1 MLHFRGSIRDLD
13 IGGNCQSQ
21 KSCNFDHFFVS
32 RLPAA
37 LEQCRGG
44 ARRTWRGTVSGVGL
58 GSMVWRRYGAVGRYA
73 HGAMERH
80 RCSVAN
86 RHGTAWWDNTYP
98 ASWSGR
104 VQWCGKA
111 RARRCGVVQVWC
123 LERTRRCAMEWRGFG
138 AVGCAR
144 CDVIGKCG
152 VRWRQF
158 FGFAA
163 KMGKLQKVSKTS

>member
-13 IGGNCQSQ
+13 IGAIANRKKVAILITFLFPDFRQLWS
-21 KSCNFDHFFVS
+21 S
-32 RLPAA
+32 A
-37 LEQCRGG
+37 EG
-44 ARRTWRGTVSGVGL
+44 ARWTWRGAVSGVGL
-58 GSMVWRRYGAVGRYA
+58 GSMVWRRCGAVGRYA

-86 RHGTAWWDNTYP
+86 RHGTAWWDDAYP

-111 RARRCGVVQVWC
+111 WARRCGVTQVWC
-123 LERTRRCAMEWRGFG
+123 LERTRRYAKGWCGFG

-144 CDVIGKCG
+144 CGVIGKRA
-152 VRWRQF
+152 VRWRLF
-158 FGFAA
+158 FGLAA
-163 KMGKLQKVSKTS
+163 RMGKLQKVSKTS